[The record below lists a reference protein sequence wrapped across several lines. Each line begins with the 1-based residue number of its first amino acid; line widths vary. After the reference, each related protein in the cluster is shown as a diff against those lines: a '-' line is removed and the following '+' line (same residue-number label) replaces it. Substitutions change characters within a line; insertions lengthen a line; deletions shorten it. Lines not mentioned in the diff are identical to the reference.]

1 MMNNLKK
8 YCAKAIRVITTAP
21 IFAALLCTLLYVLV
35 PNSFASPLH
44 FVLALGYLSVLPVLA
59 YPISAVIPALRRK
72 GRDGQRNLAIA
83 LSIVG
88 YLGGF
93 LTGLLFGGT
102 PTECVL
108 FGTYLCSGTLLALC
122 TLLHF
127 KASGHACGVSGPIAM
142 MIYVLGLPYAAM
154 YALLGAVVW
163 ASLKIKRHTPVQLV
177 LGSII
182 PVAAMLVSIR
192 LVGVWP
198 F

>member
-127 KASGHACGVSGPIAM
+127 KASGHACGCSGPVAM
-142 MIYVLGLPYAAM
+142 LSVYICPWFLFGY
-154 YALLGAVVW
+154 LLLTPVIWSSVK
-163 ASLKIKRHTPVQLV
+163 LKRHTVSQLLV
-177 LGSII
+177 GSVI
-182 PVAAMLVSIR
+182 PVLALLICRAHFL
-192 LVGVWP
+192 
-198 F
+198 

>member
-8 YCAKAIRVITTAP
+8 YCAKAIRIITTAP

-44 FVLALGYLSVLPVLA
+44 FVLALGYLSVLPILA

-88 YLGGF
+88 YLGSF
-93 LTGLLFGGT
+93 LTGLFFGGT

-127 KASGHACGVSGPIAM
+127 KASGHACGVVGPVVILALLKSPWFL
-142 MIYVLGLPYAAM
+142 LGLVLLLPVWVSSLGLGRHTKQEL
-154 YALLGAVVW
+154 LLGGLYPAVTAV
-163 ASLKIKRHTPVQLV
+163 
-177 LGSII
+177 
-182 PVAAMLVSIR
+182 MLYYV
-192 LVGVWP
+192 
-198 F
+198 FF

>member
-35 PNSFASPLH
+35 PNSFASSLH

-127 KASGHACGVSGPIAM
+127 KASGHACGCSGPNAM
-142 MIYVLGLPYAAM
+142 LSLFISPWFMLGYLLLTPIYWSSKKLGRHSIPQ
-154 YALLGAVVW
+154 LLVGTA
-163 ASLKIKRHTPVQLV
+163 
-177 LGSII
+177 I
-182 PVAAMLVSIR
+182 PVLALFANYAVFIR
-192 LVGVWP
+192 
-198 F
+198 